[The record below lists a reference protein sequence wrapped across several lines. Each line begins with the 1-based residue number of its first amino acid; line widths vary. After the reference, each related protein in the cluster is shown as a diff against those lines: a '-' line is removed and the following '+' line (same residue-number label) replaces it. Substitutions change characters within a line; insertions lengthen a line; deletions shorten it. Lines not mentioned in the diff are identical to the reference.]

1 MHALTVEGA
10 TGMDLLCDFMN
21 AYIESLRTDWFMRNA
36 HRKVMYPTVCHT
48 QGFQTR

>member
-1 MHALTVEGA
+1 MPLTVEGA
-10 TGMDLLCDFMN
+10 TGMDFLCDSMN

-36 HRKVMYPTVCHT
+36 DRKVMYSKVCHI